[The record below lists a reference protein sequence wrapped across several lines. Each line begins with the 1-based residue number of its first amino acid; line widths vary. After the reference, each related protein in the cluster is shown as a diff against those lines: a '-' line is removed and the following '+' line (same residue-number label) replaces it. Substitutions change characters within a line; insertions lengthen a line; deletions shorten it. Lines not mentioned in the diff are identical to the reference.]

1 MKTFYMEKNSQN
13 TTQEGVQAQIR
24 KPHHRGHKKIHP
36 PECNT
41 KNYVRCDSNPAV
53 FEGIP
58 NTIKKIVKNAARN
71 AAQHADKKNINLVC
85 VRHLNSL

>member
-1 MKTFYMEKNSQN
+1 METFYIEKNSQN
-13 TTQEGVQAQIR
+13 ATHEGIQAQIR
-24 KPHHRGHKKIHP
+24 EPHHRGNEKIHS

-41 KNYVRCDSNPAV
+41 KNHVRCDSNPTV

-58 NTIKKIVKNAARN
+58 NTVKKIVKNAACN